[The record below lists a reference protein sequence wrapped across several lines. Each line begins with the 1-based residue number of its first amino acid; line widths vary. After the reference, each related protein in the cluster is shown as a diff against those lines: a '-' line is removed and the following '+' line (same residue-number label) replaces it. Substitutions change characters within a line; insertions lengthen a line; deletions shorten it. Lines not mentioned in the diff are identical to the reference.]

1 MKEKR
6 QKAREKVARMWMGYL
21 ALDEADFDRVIR
33 LISNY
38 SHLEACR
45 PFVVVDLQNGVARSV
60 ILDRYCLRDHELR
73 RIGID
78 AGVYKPKRF

>member
-1 MKEKR
+1 
-6 QKAREKVARMWMGYL
+6 MWLGYL
-21 ALDEADFDRVIR
+21 ALDEEDFERVMC

-45 PFVVVDLQNGVARSV
+45 PFVVVDLNNGVARSV

-78 AGVYKPKRF
+78 AGVYKAKRF